1 MIMAK
6 YNVLYNPLA
15 GNGKGENAAKKL
27 KELMNGDELT
37 FTDMTKVSDY
47 RALFA
52 SMPEDERVIVSGG
65 DGTLNR
71 FINDTEEVAFAN
83 PVYYYATGSGNDF
96 LKDIGGNVGD
106 KPVCIDKY
114 LKALPTVDVKGK
126 SYRFINGIGYGID
139 GYCCEVGD
147 KLRETSD
154 KPINYAGIAI
164 KGLLFHYHPTS
175 ATVIVDGVEHK
186 YKKVWLAPTM
196 NGRYYGGGMIPTPKQ
211 DRLNKEHTVSVMVYY
226 GSGKIKSLAVFPSIF
241 KGEHVNHKEMV
252 EVLSGKEITVRFDSP
267 AALQVDGETIIGVT
281 EYSVR
286 TGKAAGKA
294 ESCRSVRLCMKI

>member
-1 MIMAK
+1 MAK

-27 KELMNGDELT
+27 KELLNGDELT
-37 FTDMTKVSDY
+37 FTDMTKVNDY

-71 FINDTEEVAFAN
+71 FINDTEEIAFEN

-286 TGKAAGKA
+286 TGKAAEKLNPA
-294 ESCRSVRLCMKI
+294 EAFVCA

>member
-1 MIMAK
+1 MAK

-27 KELMNGDELT
+27 KELLNGDELT

-186 YKKVWLAPTM
+186 DKKAWLAPTM

-211 DRLNKEHTVSVMVYY
+211 DRLNKETHRLRHGVLRF
-226 GSGKIKSLAVFPSIF
+226 GKVKSLAVFPSIF

-286 TGKAAGKA
+286 TGKAAEKLNPA
-294 ESCRSVRLCMKI
+294 EAFVCA

>member
-27 KELMNGDELT
+27 KELLNGDELT

-267 AALQVDGETIIGVT
+267 AALQVDGETIIGLT

-286 TGKAAGKA
+286 TGKAAEKLNPA
-294 ESCRSVRLCMKI
+294 EAFVCA

>member
-27 KELMNGDELT
+27 KELLNGDELT

-96 LKDIGGNVGD
+96 LQDIGGNVGD

-226 GSGKIKSLAVFPSIF
+226 GSGKVKSLAVFPSIF

-286 TGKAAGKA
+286 TGKAAEKLNPA
-294 ESCRSVRLCMKI
+294 EAFVCA

>member
-286 TGKAAGKA
+286 TGKAAEKLNPA
-294 ESCRSVRLCMKI
+294 EAFVCE

>member
-27 KELMNGDELT
+27 KDLMNGDELT

-241 KGEHVNHKEMV
+241 KGEHVNHREMV
-252 EVLSGKEITVRFDSP
+252 EVLSGKEITVKFDSP

-286 TGKAAGKA
+286 TGKAAEKLNPA
-294 ESCRSVRLCMKI
+294 EAFVCA

>member
-27 KELMNGDELT
+27 KELLNGDELT

-71 FINDTEEVAFAN
+71 FINDTEEIAFEN

-186 YKKVWLAPTM
+186 YKKVGLAPTM

-241 KGEHVNHKEMV
+241 KGEHVNHREMV

-286 TGKAAGKA
+286 TGKAAEKLNPA
-294 ESCRSVRLCMKI
+294 EAFVCA

>member
-1 MIMAK
+1 MAK

-15 GNGKGENAAKKL
+15 GNGKGENAAQKL
-27 KELMNGDELT
+27 NELLNGDELT

-52 SMPEDERVIVSGG
+52 SMPEDERIIVSGG

-71 FINDTEEVAFAN
+71 FINDIEEITLSN
-83 PVYYYATGSGNDF
+83 SVYYYATGSGNDF
-96 LKDIGGNVGD
+96 LKDISGNVGE

-114 LKALPTVDVKGK
+114 LKSLPAVDVKGK

-211 DRLNKEHTVSVMVYY
+211 ERLNKEHTVSVMVYY
-226 GSGKIKSLAVFPSIF
+226 GSGKLKSLAVFPSIF
-241 KGEHVNHKEMV
+241 KGEHVKHTEMV

-267 AALQVDGETIIGVT
+267 AALQIDGETIVGVT

-286 TGKAAGKA
+286 TGKAAEKLNPA
-294 ESCRSVRLCMKI
+294 EAFVCA

>member
-15 GNGKGENAAKKL
+15 GNGKGKNASEKL
-27 KELMNGDELT
+27 KELMPDDELT
-37 FTDMTKVSDY
+37 FTDMTKVNDY
-47 RALFA
+47 RAFFA
-52 SMPEDERVIVSGG
+52 SLPEDGRIIVSGG

-71 FINDTEEVAFAN
+71 FINDTEELAFAN
-83 PVYYYATGSGNDF
+83 PVFYYATGSGNDF
-96 LKDIGGNVGD
+96 LKDIGGNIGD
-106 KPVCIDKY
+106 RPVCIDKY
-114 LKALPTVDVKGK
+114 LKALPAVDVKGK

-147 KLRETSD
+147 RLRETSD
-154 KPINYAGIAI
+154 KPINYTGIAV

-211 DRLNKEHTVSVMVYY
+211 DRLNKERTVSVMVYY
-226 GSGKIKSLAVFPSIF
+226 GSGKLRSLAVFPSIF

-267 AALQVDGETIIGVT
+267 AALQIDGETIVGVT

-286 TGKAAGKA
+286 TGKAAEKLNPA
-294 ESCRSVRLCMKI
+294 EAFVCA

>member
-27 KELMNGDELT
+27 KELLNGDELT

-114 LKALPTVDVKGK
+114 LKVLPTVDVKGK

-241 KGEHVNHKEMV
+241 KGEHVNHREMV

-286 TGKAAGKA
+286 TGKAAEKLNPA
-294 ESCRSVRLCMKI
+294 EAFVCA

>member
-27 KELMNGDELT
+27 KELLNGDELT

-65 DGTLNR
+65 DGTLSR

-286 TGKAAGKA
+286 TGKAAEKLNPA
-294 ESCRSVRLCMKI
+294 EAFVCA

>member
-27 KELMNGDELT
+27 KEILNGDELT

-226 GSGKIKSLAVFPSIF
+226 GSGKIRSLAVFPSIF
-241 KGEHVNHKEMV
+241 KGEHVNQKEMV

-286 TGKAAGKA
+286 TGKAAEKLNPA
-294 ESCRSVRLCMKI
+294 EAFVCA

>member
-27 KELMNGDELT
+27 KDLMNGDELT

-154 KPINYAGIAI
+154 KPINYAGIAV

-241 KGEHVNHKEMV
+241 KGEHVNHREMV

-286 TGKAAGKA
+286 TGKAAEKLNPA
-294 ESCRSVRLCMKI
+294 EAFVCA

>member
-1 MIMAK
+1 MAK

-27 KELMNGDELT
+27 KELLNGDELT

-175 ATVIVDGVEHK
+175 ATVIVDGVEHQ

-241 KGEHVNHKEMV
+241 KGEHVNHREMV

-286 TGKAAGKA
+286 TGKAAEKPNPA
-294 ESCRSVRLCMKI
+294 EAFVCA

>member
-27 KELMNGDELT
+27 KELLNGDELT

-71 FINDTEEVAFAN
+71 FINDTEEIAFEN

-114 LKALPTVDVKGK
+114 LKALPTVYVKGK

-241 KGEHVNHKEMV
+241 KGEHVNHREMV

-286 TGKAAGKA
+286 TGKAAEKLNPA
-294 ESCRSVRLCMKI
+294 EAFVCA

>member
-27 KELMNGDELT
+27 KELLNGDELT

-83 PVYYYATGSGNDF
+83 PIYYYATGSGNDF

-211 DRLNKEHTVSVMVYY
+211 DRLNKERTVSVMVYY

-241 KGEHVNHKEMV
+241 KGEHVNHREMV

-286 TGKAAGKA
+286 TGKAAEKLNPA
-294 ESCRSVRLCMKI
+294 EAFVCA

>member
-27 KELMNGDELT
+27 KELLNGDELT

-226 GSGKIKSLAVFPSIF
+226 GSGKVKSLAVFPSIF

-286 TGKAAGKA
+286 TGKAAEKLNPA
-294 ESCRSVRLCMKI
+294 EAFVCE

>member
-27 KELMNGDELT
+27 KELLNGDELT
-37 FTDMTKVSDY
+37 FIDMTKVSDY

-241 KGEHVNHKEMV
+241 KGEHVNHREMV

-286 TGKAAGKA
+286 TGKAAEKLNPA
-294 ESCRSVRLCMKI
+294 EAFVCA

>member
-1 MIMAK
+1 MAK

-27 KELMNGDELT
+27 KELLNGDELT

-71 FINDTEEVAFAN
+71 FINDTEEVVFAN

-286 TGKAAGKA
+286 TGKAAEKLNPA
-294 ESCRSVRLCMKI
+294 EAFVCA

>member
-1 MIMAK
+1 MAK

-27 KELMNGDELT
+27 KELLNGDELT

-52 SMPEDERVIVSGG
+52 SMSEDERVIVSGG

-241 KGEHVNHKEMV
+241 KGEHVNHREMV

-286 TGKAAGKA
+286 TGKAAEKLNPA
-294 ESCRSVRLCMKI
+294 EAFVCA

>member
-15 GNGKGENAAKKL
+15 GNGKGENAVKKL
-27 KELMNGDELT
+27 KELLNGDELT

-71 FINDTEEVAFAN
+71 FINDTEEIAFAN

-154 KPINYAGIAI
+154 KHINYAGIAI

-241 KGEHVNHKEMV
+241 KGEHVNHREIV

-286 TGKAAGKA
+286 TGKAAEKLNPA
-294 ESCRSVRLCMKI
+294 EAFVCA

>member
-1 MIMAK
+1 MAK

-27 KELMNGDELT
+27 KELLNGDELT

-71 FINDTEEVAFAN
+71 FINDTEEISFAN

-286 TGKAAGKA
+286 TGKAAEKLNPA
-294 ESCRSVRLCMKI
+294 EAFVCA

>member
-27 KELMNGDELT
+27 KELLNGDELT

-52 SMPEDERVIVSGG
+52 SMSEDERVIVSGG

-241 KGEHVNHKEMV
+241 KGEHVNHREMV

-286 TGKAAGKA
+286 TGKAAEKLNPA
-294 ESCRSVRLCMKI
+294 EAFVC

>member
-27 KELMNGDELT
+27 KELLNGDELT

-71 FINDTEEVAFAN
+71 FINDTEEIAFAN

-164 KGLLFHYHPTS
+164 KGLLFNYHPTS

-286 TGKAAGKA
+286 TGKAAEKLNPA
-294 ESCRSVRLCMKI
+294 EAFVCA

>member
-27 KELMNGDELT
+27 KELLNGDELT

-211 DRLNKEHTVSVMVYY
+211 VRLNKEHTVSVMVYY
-226 GSGKIKSLAVFPSIF
+226 GSGKVKSLAVFPSIF

-286 TGKAAGKA
+286 TGKAAEKLNPA
-294 ESCRSVRLCMKI
+294 EAFVCA

>member
-1 MIMAK
+1 MAK

-27 KELMNGDELT
+27 KELLNGDELT

-52 SMPEDERVIVSGG
+52 SMPEDERVIISGG

-83 PVYYYATGSGNDF
+83 SVYYYATGSGNDF

-114 LKALPTVDVKGK
+114 LKALPAVDVKGK

-164 KGLLFHYHPTS
+164 KGLLFHYHPTA

-252 EVLSGKEITVRFDSP
+252 EVFSGKEITVRFDSP
-267 AALQVDGETIIGVT
+267 AALQVDGETIVGVT

-286 TGKAAGKA
+286 TGKAAEKLNPA
-294 ESCRSVRLCMKI
+294 EAFVCA

>member
-1 MIMAK
+1 MAK

-27 KELMNGDELT
+27 KELLNGDELT

-52 SMPEDERVIVSGG
+52 SMPEDERVIISGG

-114 LKALPTVDVKGK
+114 LKALPAVDVKGK

-164 KGLLFHYHPTS
+164 KGLLFHYHPTA

-267 AALQVDGETIIGVT
+267 AALQVDGETIVGVT

-286 TGKAAGKA
+286 TGKAAEKLNPA
-294 ESCRSVRLCMKI
+294 EAFVCA

>member
-27 KELMNGDELT
+27 KELLNGDELT

-71 FINDTEEVAFAN
+71 FINDTEEIAFEN

-241 KGEHVNHKEMV
+241 KGEHVNHREMV

-281 EYSVR
+281 DYSVR
-286 TGKAAGKA
+286 TGKAAEKLNPA
-294 ESCRSVRLCMKI
+294 EAFVCA

>member
-27 KELMNGDELT
+27 KELLNGDELT

-71 FINDTEEVAFAN
+71 FINDTEEIAFEN

-241 KGEHVNHKEMV
+241 KGEHVNHREMV

-286 TGKAAGKA
+286 TGKAAEKLNPA
-294 ESCRSVRLCMKI
+294 EAFVCA

>member
-27 KELMNGDELT
+27 KELLNGDELT

-52 SMPEDERVIVSGG
+52 SMPEDERIIVSGG

-71 FINDTEEVAFAN
+71 FINDTEEIAFAN

-241 KGEHVNHKEMV
+241 KGEHVNHREMV

-286 TGKAAGKA
+286 TGKAAEKLNPA
-294 ESCRSVRLCMKI
+294 EAFVCA

>member
-27 KELMNGDELT
+27 KELLNGDELT

-65 DGTLNR
+65 EGTLNR
-71 FINDTEEVAFAN
+71 FINDTEEIAFAN

-286 TGKAAGKA
+286 TGKAAEKLNPA
-294 ESCRSVRLCMKI
+294 EAFVCA

>member
-27 KELMNGDELT
+27 KELLNGDELT

-114 LKALPTVDVKGK
+114 LKAQPTEDVKGK
-126 SYRFINGIGYGID
+126 SYLIINGIGYGID

-226 GSGKIKSLAVFPSIF
+226 GSGKVKSLAVFPSIF

-286 TGKAAGKA
+286 TGKAAEKLNPA
-294 ESCRSVRLCMKI
+294 EAFVCA

>member
-27 KELMNGDELT
+27 KELLNGDELT

-126 SYRFINGIGYGID
+126 SYRFISGIGYGID

-252 EVLSGKEITVRFDSP
+252 EVLSGKEITVRFDWP

-286 TGKAAGKA
+286 TGKAAEKLNPA
-294 ESCRSVRLCMKI
+294 EAFVCA

>member
-27 KELMNGDELT
+27 KELLNGDELT

-226 GSGKIKSLAVFPSIF
+226 GSGKIKSLVVFPSIF
-241 KGEHVNHKEMV
+241 KGEHVNHREMV

-286 TGKAAGKA
+286 TGKAAEKLNPA
-294 ESCRSVRLCMKI
+294 EAFVCA

>member
-27 KELMNGDELT
+27 KELLNGDELT

-71 FINDTEEVAFAN
+71 FINDTEEVVFAN

-241 KGEHVNHKEMV
+241 KGEHVNNREMV

-286 TGKAAGKA
+286 TGKAAEKLNPA
-294 ESCRSVRLCMKI
+294 EAFVCA

>member
-27 KELMNGDELT
+27 KELLNGDELT

-71 FINDTEEVAFAN
+71 FINDTEEVVFAN

-241 KGEHVNHKEMV
+241 KGEHVNHREMV

-286 TGKAAGKA
+286 TGKAAEKLDPA
-294 ESCRSVRLCMKI
+294 EAFVCA

>member
-27 KELMNGDELT
+27 KELLNGDELT

-106 KPVCIDKY
+106 KPMCIDKY

-175 ATVIVDGVEHK
+175 ATVIVDGVEHQ

-241 KGEHVNHKEMV
+241 KGEHVNHREMV

-286 TGKAAGKA
+286 TGKAAEKLNPA
-294 ESCRSVRLCMKI
+294 EAFVCA